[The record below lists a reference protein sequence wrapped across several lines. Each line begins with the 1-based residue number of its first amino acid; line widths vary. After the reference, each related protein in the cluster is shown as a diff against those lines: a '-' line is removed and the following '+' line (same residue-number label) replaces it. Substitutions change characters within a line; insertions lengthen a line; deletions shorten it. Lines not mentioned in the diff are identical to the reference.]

1 MALTDLAVPT
11 RDGVTYDHELDGKR
25 LAAQHARVFDCMKDG
40 RWRTLAEIA
49 RETVYPEA
57 SISAR
62 LRDFRKPRFG
72 SHFVDRRRTRN
83 GLHEYRLVIHR
94 TDLFE

>member
-1 MALTDLAVPT
+1 MTDVALY
-11 RDGVTYDHELDGKR
+11 RDGATFDQERDGKR
-25 LAAQHARVFDCMKDG
+25 LATQHSKVFDCMRDG
-40 RWRTLAEIA
+40 RWRSLAEIA
-49 RETVYPEA
+49 RETGYPEA

-72 SHFVDRRRTRN
+72 SHGVDRRHTRN
-83 GLHEYRLVIHR
+83 GLHEYRLLLNR